1 MKKKILNSRED
12 LYDFP
17 EVEQIFCSSR
27 VTINRWIKAGK
38 FPPPL
43 TFNNSHNATKYWEKE
58 LIDKLYED
66 MRPKDKW
73 RQHYLGV

>member
-43 TFNNSHNATKYWEKE
+43 TFNNCHNATKYWEKE